1 MATIAA
7 QVSLYPLRRTH
18 MGRPVT
24 DAVEVFRRAGLEV
37 QMGAMSTTLV
47 GEAHALF
54 SALEE
59 AFTAACES
67 GSTIL
72 VVTVSNACPVS

>member
-1 MATIAA
+1 MVRIAA
-7 QVSLYPLRRTH
+7 QVSLYPLRKTH
-18 MGRPVT
+18 MGQPVT
-24 DAVEVFRRAGLEV
+24 DAVEVFHRAGLEV
-37 QMGAMSTTLV
+37 QMGPMSTMLV

-59 AFTAACES
+59 AFTAACEN

-72 VVTVSNACPVS
+72 VATVSNACPVA